1 MLSQFVPITDYW
13 VTGCPVRVNPT
24 RLSLRSATDVRRG
37 LAARIRAE
45 RRARRWSRATLA
57 ERSGV
62 PAPTLKRFETEAEI
76 SLRQFAMLLSALGRL
91 DELDALT
98 EAPARAP
105 RSIDDVAPP

>member
-1 MLSQFVPITDYW
+1 MNS
-13 VTGCPVRVNPT
+13 T

-37 LAARIRAE
+37 LAARVRAE

-62 PAPTLKRFETEAEI
+62 PAPTLKRFEAEAEI
-76 SLRQFAMLLSALGRL
+76 SLRQFTMLLSALGRL

-98 EAPARAP
+98 EAPVRAP